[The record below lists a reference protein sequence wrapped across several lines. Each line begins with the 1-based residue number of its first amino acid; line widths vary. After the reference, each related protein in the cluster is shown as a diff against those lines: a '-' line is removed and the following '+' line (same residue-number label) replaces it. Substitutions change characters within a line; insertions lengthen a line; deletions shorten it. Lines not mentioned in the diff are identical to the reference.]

1 MYNKPEVCVLP
12 VAGLSTRNLPTT
24 KVLHKGFMTLDSKPV
39 IQYAVDA
46 CAEAG
51 IKEIVFIYSDDACK
65 NMFQKYYAP
74 APELESHLAQKGKND
89 LLEVVRRIIP
99 SGMKFSFARQAEPKG
114 NGHAI
119 LMAKEIIG
127 KRDFAVMWVD
137 DVYINLHGDG
147 VLKQLCDIY
156 TEKGGIVENIMECPR
171 EEMVRYGALIGAKR
185 DGNVVRASGLVEKPK
200 LEEVPSNYASMG
212 PYIIPNEVLDILPEV
227 TKGSNGEINLTDA
240 LNLAAVRGMP
250 IYGVLTKGMRFDCG
264 TNADLQ
270 KANIKLAVNCGPIRA
285 IYWILWIFSSS
296 VKQKSRRQRQR
307 DFCCDFQTIFFVV
320 ILRREVDTALLFFSI
335 FSAFMTPVAIIC
347 PTRVFCSQHKVSA
360 KFTRFFSN
368 KQITVLPI
376 RNLPISSPL
385 LKVIFS
391 LV

>member
-1 MYNKPEVCVLP
+1 MYNRPEVCVLP

-39 IQYAVDA
+39 IQYAVNA

-65 NMFQKYYAP
+65 NMFKKYYSP
-74 APELESHLAQKGKND
+74 APELEEHLAKKRKDD
-89 LLEVVRRIIP
+89 LLRILQEIIP
-99 SGMKFSFARQAEPKG
+99 EGMTFSFACQNEPKG

-119 LMAKEIIG
+119 LMAKDIIG

-137 DVYINLHGDG
+137 DVYINLHGEG
-147 VLKQLCDIY
+147 VLKQLCNVY
-156 TEKGGIVENIMECPR
+156 EQKGGIVENIMECPR

-185 DGNVVRASGLVEKPK
+185 DGNVVRASGLIEKPK

-240 LNLAAVRGMP
+240 LNLAAIRGMP

-270 KANIKLAVNCGPIRA
+270 KSNIKLSLMNSGELRA
-285 IYWILWIFSSS
+285 Y
-296 VKQKSRRQRQR
+296 
-307 DFCCDFQTIFFVV
+307 T
-320 ILRREVDTALLFFSI
+320 
-335 FSAFMTPVAIIC
+335 
-347 PTRVFCSQHKVSA
+347 
-360 KFTRFFSN
+360 
-368 KQITVLPI
+368 
-376 RNLPISSPL
+376 RNLLDTMDI
-385 LKVIFS
+385 
-391 LV
+391 

>member
-1 MYNKPEVCVLP
+1 MYKKPEVCILP

-24 KVLHKGFMTLDSKPV
+24 KVLHKGFMTLDNKPV

-51 IKEIVFIYSDDACK
+51 IKEIVFIYSDDACR
-65 NMFQKYYAP
+65 NMFAKYYAP
-74 APELESHLAQKGKND
+74 APELEAHLAAKKKDD
-89 LLEVVRRIIP
+89 LLNIVRDIIP
-99 SGMKFSFARQAEPKG
+99 AGMKFSFACQNEPKG

-119 LMAKEIIG
+119 LMAKDIVG

-156 TEKGGIVENIMECPR
+156 EEKGGIVENIMECPR

-212 PYIIPNEVLDILPEV
+212 PYIIPNEVMDILPEV

-250 IYGVLTKGMRFDCG
+250 IYGVLTKGLRFDCG

-270 KANIKLAVNCGPIRA
+270 KANIKLGLMNSGELRA
-285 IYWILWIFSSS
+285 Y
-296 VKQKSRRQRQR
+296 
-307 DFCCDFQTIFFVV
+307 T
-320 ILRREVDTALLFFSI
+320 
-335 FSAFMTPVAIIC
+335 
-347 PTRVFCSQHKVSA
+347 
-360 KFTRFFSN
+360 
-368 KQITVLPI
+368 
-376 RNLPISSPL
+376 RNLLDTMDI
-385 LKVIFS
+385 
-391 LV
+391 